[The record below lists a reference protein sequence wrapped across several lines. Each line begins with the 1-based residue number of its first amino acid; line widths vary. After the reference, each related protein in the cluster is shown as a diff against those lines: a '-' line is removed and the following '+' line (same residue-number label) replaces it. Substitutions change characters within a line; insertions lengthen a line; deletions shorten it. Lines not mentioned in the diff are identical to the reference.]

1 MLMTAVMIGIGP
13 RKSSHTAV
21 AIGTAEEPLGE
32 LRVTA
37 CRSQAGQL
45 VAWAAG
51 WPGRTWAVEGAG
63 GLGHLLA
70 RQLVAAGERVLDVPP
85 KLAARV
91 RLLQSGD
98 TNKNDPDDARSVAV
112 AALRSRAR
120 QDVAAEDH
128 AAVLKIWSRRHR
140 DLARARNQVACRLHA
155 VLCDLVPGGVAGEI
169 TAGRAARILDQAAP
183 DGAAAAARRDLAAE
197 FVADLRRLD
206 EQRRE
211 CGKRLAA
218 AVRAPG
224 TSVTGLSGAGPVI
237 AGLVLGD
244 VRQVTRFPSRDHFA
258 ACNGTAPVEVSSGG
272 RTVHRLSLRGNR
284 RLNHAIHLA
293 AITQLRYKHSDG
305 RGYYDRKIAE
315 GKTRKEAL
323 RCLKRRISDAICAR
337 LLADARNAAA
347 ASVPG
352 PGGQPGNGSD
362 SSVAGSHPERRLF
375 GQATPGP
382 ATTVRPGA
390 VAGPGDPAGP
400 RPAAPRPAR
409 RPGTGA

>member
-1 MLMTAVMIGIGP
+1 MTAVMIGIDP

-21 AIGTAEEPLGE
+21 AIGTAEEPLDE

-98 TNKNDPDDARSVAV
+98 TNENDPDDARSVAV

-169 TAGRAARILDQAAP
+169 TAGRAARILDQAARTGRP
-183 DGAAAAARRDLAAE
+183 PPPAVTWPPSSSRTCAAWTSSAASAARGSP
-197 FVADLRRLD
+197 RRS
-206 EQRRE
+206 
-211 CGKRLAA
+211 GP
-218 AVRAPG
+218 RALG
-224 TSVTGLSGAGPVI
+224 DGPV
-237 AGLVLGD
+237 
-244 VRQVTRFPSRDHFA
+244 R
-258 ACNGTAPVEVSSGG
+258 
-272 RTVHRLSLRGNR
+272 
-284 RLNHAIHLA
+284 
-293 AITQLRYKHSDG
+293 
-305 RGYYDRKIAE
+305 
-315 GKTRKEAL
+315 
-323 RCLKRRISDAICAR
+323 
-337 LLADARNAAA
+337 
-347 ASVPG
+347 
-352 PGGQPGNGSD
+352 
-362 SSVAGSHPERRLF
+362 
-375 GQATPGP
+375 
-382 ATTVRPGA
+382 
-390 VAGPGDPAGP
+390 
-400 RPAAPRPAR
+400 R
-409 RPGTGA
+409 RPGHRRPRPRRRPAGDPVPQPGPFRRLQRHRPGRGVLRRADGAPAVAAR